1 MYAKS
6 VFSEPDALNYI
17 KDRWYVTVNDWKS
30 SSGSGNHEGKDYSYV
45 NYTTAYAP
53 ISVGL
58 DTVLTS
64 ADVTATVGCSYDTD
78 IYSVQIYVNDPE
90 YCDSM
95 DVEYVTNITE
105 RIIQDE
111 DAARQKYGEIDFDQ
125 TTKDWEEIRKMTVLS
140 CQEQKF

>member
-1 MYAKS
+1 MVYTA
-6 VFSEPDALNYI
+6 FRMNA
-17 KDRWYVTVNDWKS
+17 
-30 SSGSGNHEGKDYSYV
+30 

>member
-1 MYAKS
+1 
-6 VFSEPDALNYI
+6 
-17 KDRWYVTVNDWKS
+17 
-30 SSGSGNHEGKDYSYV
+30 
-45 NYTTAYAP
+45 
-53 ISVGL
+53 
-58 DTVLTS
+58 
-64 ADVTATVGCSYDTD
+64 
-78 IYSVQIYVNDPE
+78 
-90 YCDSM
+90 M